1 MVAVEERCRLDGLMA
16 ALRMT
21 KERPGNLCPRNL
33 VHCQFPEIPRHTRT
47 DFLALG
53 VSEATRAGIRAP
65 RLFFI
70 RMTESTGRS
79 RLKWSVAPFRFRLVA
94 VVATENDEFSTSL
107 PKTSTATVSAMRLVR
122 RLAFARGLPVR
133 RSHRFKVTI
142 GRLSP
147 SSEKAPDGQVGL
159 AFRINRDYRRGRVPN
174 QYKLRTL
181 SSAFRNQR
189 ATSFDRKGGSP
200 GSRSRFS
207 SSVISCAVLGFLIL
221 FNARRRCSSR
231 QRPALG
237 T

>member
-1 MVAVEERCRLDGLMA
+1 MGFFVSFSKLLNGSGGREMQIGWANGRVA
-16 ALRMT
+16 MT
-21 KERPGNLCPRNL
+21 KEPPGNLCARNL

-147 SSEKAPDGQVGL
+147 PAKRLQ
-159 AFRINRDYRRGRVPN
+159 
-174 QYKLRTL
+174 T
-181 SSAFRNQR
+181 
-189 ATSFDRKGGSP
+189 DR
-200 GSRSRFS
+200 
-207 SSVISCAVLGFLIL
+207 LG
-221 FNARRRCSSR
+221 
-231 QRPALG
+231 
-237 T
+237 